1 MIQTVLAMH
10 NDKIRSI
17 VISGHSGS
25 ADKGEDLICAAV
37 SAIAFGTCNALDLL
51 GSDAKCTIGDNRIE
65 IRTVTEDETTAVI
78 LNTMRIQLETVQEG
92 NETFVTIRK
101 TEV

>member
-10 NDKIRSI
+10 NGKIRSI

-37 SAIAFGTCNALDLL
+37 SSIGTGTLNALDELVPDTCEL
-51 GSDAKCTIGDNRIE
+51 ELNEIIE
-65 IRTVTEDETTAVI
+65 IRVIQDSRDVQLI
-78 LNTMRIQLETVQEG
+78 LNTMLIQLK
-92 NETFVTIRK
+92 TIAEEYPKNLEIDRK
-101 TEV
+101 E

>member
-10 NDKIRSI
+10 NGKIRSI

-25 ADKGEDLICAAV
+25 AEKGEDLICAAV
-37 SAIAFGTCNALDLL
+37 SAIAFGTCNALDQL
-51 GSDAKCTIGDNRIE
+51 GSDAACTVGDNRIE
-65 IRTVTEDETTAVI
+65 IRTGSVKEPTQTI
-78 LNTMRIQLETVQEG
+78 LQAMIIQLQTVKEG
-92 NETFVTIRK
+92 NESFLTIRK